1 MLRRVAL
8 YLALLLYVLV
18 ALPVADQ
25 LRSAGDVALY
35 LRYANAWLNDG
46 SLPKEYPPISVL
58 LFVLPRLVSGTS
70 PFAFHLCFT
79 LSAAAATA
87 LLMLLMERAKASAG
101 LLLALLLGAF
111 GTLFFRY
118 DVFVAALAVAG
129 FSVGMQRKWLS
140 AQLLLAL
147 AAALKLYPLLLMPL
161 LLILQQRAERKLP
174 WRAALTGGG
183 ALLLSLFGTWWLA
196 SEQVVRMLGYHRDR
210 PVEFESLP
218 ACALWLSGEVTAKFS
233 FGSWNL
239 LSPSGPGVA
248 AAFALLTLPLV
259 LAIYVLLWRER
270 LTPAVAST
278 AVLLALLLTSKVFSS
293 QYMIWILP
301 FAVLAHAE
309 LSAPAQL
316 RALHALAWLLA
327 AWLTAGIFPL
337 GLAGSHEMLS
347 GIVPGWLMGI
357 VLARNAMLLV
367 AGLVMLGTVWASR
380 ASIGARPP
388 GG

>member
-1 MLRRVAL
+1 MTNASGKLDGAVS
-8 YLALLLYVLV
+8 LA
-18 ALPVADQ
+18 
-25 LRSAGDVALY
+25 R
-35 LRYANAWLNDG
+35 
-46 SLPKEYPPISVL
+46 
-58 LFVLPRLVSGTS
+58 
-70 PFAFHLCFT
+70 
-79 LSAAAATA
+79 
-87 LLMLLMERAKASAG
+87 G
-101 LLLALLLGAF
+101 LLWIYATVICLTAGIAFGNAFKALDDYGNPTFNVGAFLGGVLLGAF

-183 ALLLSLFGTWWLA
+183 ALLVSLLGTWWLA

-278 AVLLALLLTSKVFSS
+278 AV
-293 QYMIWILP
+293 
-301 FAVLAHAE
+301 
-309 LSAPAQL
+309 
-316 RALHALAWLLA
+316 
-327 AWLTAGIFPL
+327 
-337 GLAGSHEMLS
+337 
-347 GIVPGWLMGI
+347 
-357 VLARNAMLLV
+357 
-367 AGLVMLGTVWASR
+367 
-380 ASIGARPP
+380 ASIDSVTRVV
-388 GG
+388 